1 MVINDFDKR
10 HHPFEG
16 CFNFRDIGGYRG
28 ADGRSIRWRRY
39 FRAGRQDRMT
49 PADLERLA
57 EYGIRTQIDL
67 RRTDEIEH
75 QGRGPLETIGARYAW
90 HPVIPDGG
98 SEQLD
103 QLVGTVGISGERYL
117 RYLDFDPLPWRGL
130 FELLA
135 DADHHPVLIHCTAG
149 KDRTGMTTALVL
161 SVLGVDRGIVEA
173 DYVLTNRDRKRQ
185 VDFIEQTQGLPD
197 RMTRDALLHSAGVP
211 EDAIS
216 VFLDGLEREHGG
228 PLEYL
233 RGIGIDDAT
242 QRAIRNA
249 LLEPAD

>member
-1 MVINDFDKR
+1 
-10 HHPFEG
+10 
-16 CFNFRDIGGYRG
+16 
-28 ADGRSIRWRRY
+28 
-39 FRAGRQDRMT
+39 MT

-57 EYGIRTQIDL
+57 DYGIRTQIDL

-75 QGRGPLETIGARYAW
+75 QGRGPLERLGSRYVW

-98 SEQLD
+98 AEKLD
-103 QLVGTVGISGERYL
+103 QLVGAVGISGERYL
-117 RYLDFDPLPWRGL
+117 RYLDFDSAPWRGL
-130 FELLA
+130 FELMA

-149 KDRTGMTTALVL
+149 KDRTGIITALVL
-161 SVLGVDRGIVEA
+161 SVLGVDRGMIEA

-185 VDFIEQTQGLPD
+185 VDFVEQTEGLPD
-197 RMTRDALLHSAGVP
+197 GITRDELLHSTGVP

-216 VFLDGLEREHGG
+216 IFLDGLEREHGG

-233 RGIGIDDAT
+233 RRIGIDDAM
-242 QRAIRNA
+242 QSAIRNA